1 MPSVPQFCPQCH
13 NLPPS
18 QPYPKLT
25 DLSKQHFSRL
35 VVRHFAFYHKKKP
48 YWCCLCDCGNP
59 KIAQGYLLTAKIT
72 KSCGC
77 LQDENNAKLGNRSRT
92 HGMSDTRLYGRWH
105 TMIQRCTKPY
115 ASEYKHYGA
124 RGITVCQRWQS
135 FEHFFTDMGVPPP
148 GTSLERR
155 DNNGPYAPENCYWA
169 TTREQSLNRSDN
181 HHLTYNNTTLTVTE
195 WAEKLYIPIR
205 TLQRRI
211 ILGWDDVRALTT
223 PINHRLAK
231 NSSDLTAADVQ
242 IIRQQLRQGER
253 KTKIAKHFNVSAAC
267 IADIDFKRTWK
278 WLREE

>member
-1 MPSVPQFCPQCH
+1 
-13 NLPPS
+13 
-18 QPYPKLT
+18 
-25 DLSKQHFSRL
+25 
-35 VVRHFAFYHKKKP
+35 
-48 YWCCLCDCGNP
+48 
-59 KIAQGYLLTAKIT
+59 
-72 KSCGC
+72 
-77 LQDENNAKLGNRSRT
+77 
-92 HGMSDTRLYGRWH
+92 
-105 TMIQRCTKPY
+105 
-115 ASEYKHYGA
+115 
-124 RGITVCQRWQS
+124 
-135 FEHFFTDMGVPPP
+135 MGVPPP